1 MRKQNWAPES
11 SGSFVQV
18 SSKSV
23 ASFVLLWR
31 QQAPLLLQV
40 LTGLSVARFLHA
52 HQKQHSLREYAIPGN
67 AVTGH
72 LSHGAVAHMVTSRL
86 TPDLQPTSKLCCIL
100 HPGDVAQQQ
109 VLHLAIRPLHGAH
122 SN

>member
-67 AVTGH
+67 AVTGPAPKSWCCGPHGH
-72 LSHGAVAHMVTSRL
+72 LKTD
-86 TPDLQPTSKLCCIL
+86 T
-100 HPGDVAQQQ
+100 
-109 VLHLAIRPLHGAH
+109 
-122 SN
+122 